1 MKLEVPGK
9 TYLFGEY
16 SVLLG
21 GAAIGLATAPC
32 FQIEYEK
39 QIKSGSVGASES
51 SPSAAKSGLIQFH
64 PESPAALYLA
74 KHKKSV
80 AAKLRDP
87 YLLGGFGR
95 STAEYW
101 AAIIPDLLANP
112 QGFHSLLNEYK
123 SLHQGSGIDL
133 AFQYFGSIC
142 LADPT
147 HGFFQTFSWHFE
159 NLDFLIISTGQKI
172 ATHEHLKALDLN
184 SLKDLPA
191 LSEKLTH
198 VFAANKEFEFLSLM
212 KQWSARLIEHG
223 LVHPKSLELKAQL
236 ESFESI
242 KLAKPCGALGA
253 DVILVFFARSQKE
266 TVKNF
271 LFQNDFLIQAH
282 SSDLAPGV
290 HAQLEVLK
298 AEFLKGA
305 V

>member
-21 GAAIGLATAPC
+21 GAAVGLATHPC
-32 FQIEYEK
+32 FQISYEN
-39 QIKSGSVGASES
+39 ST
-51 SPSAAKSGLIQFH
+51 PSLDSIQYH
-64 PESPAALYLA
+64 PESPAARYLA
-74 KHKKSV
+74 KTKKSV
-80 AAKLRDP
+80 SASLQDP

-101 AAIIPDLLANP
+101 SAIIPDLLTNP
-112 QGFHSLLNEYK
+112 KDFHSLLAEYK
-123 SLHQGSGIDL
+123 SLHDGSGIDL
-133 AFQYFGSIC
+133 AFQYFGNIC

-159 NLDFLIISTGQKI
+159 NLDFFVLSTGQKI
-172 ATHEHLKALDLN
+172 ATHEHLKTLDLN
-184 SLKDLPA
+184 SLKELPA

-198 VFAANKEFEFLSLM
+198 VFASNREFEFLSLM
-212 KQWSARLIEHG
+212 KQWCARLTELG
-223 LVHPKSLELKAQL
+223 LIHPASLELKSQL

-253 DVILVFFARSQKE
+253 DVILVFFAKSQKE
-266 TVKNF
+266 SVKNF
-271 LFQNDFLIQAH
+271 LVQSDFLIQAH
-282 SSDLAPGV
+282 SSDLAPGI
-290 HAQLEVLK
+290 ASQLEVLK

>member
-21 GAAIGLATAPC
+21 GAAIGLATQPC
-32 FQIEYEK
+32 FQINFQTSTQTKTQTSPAE
-39 QIKSGSVGASES
+39 SGTH
-51 SPSAAKSGLIQFH
+51 QFH
-64 PESPAALYLA
+64 PESPAARYLA
-74 KHKKSV
+74 KHGKSV
-80 AAKLRDP
+80 SVSLHDP

-101 AAIIPDLLANP
+101 AAIIPDLLTNP
-112 QGFHSLLNEYK
+112 RDFHSLLTEYK

-142 LADPT
+142 LADPKL
-147 HGFFQTFSWHFE
+147 GFFQTFSWHFE
-159 NLDFLIISTGQKI
+159 NLDFFVISTGKKI
-172 ATHEHLKALDLN
+172 ATHEHLKTLDLD
-184 SLKDLPA
+184 SLKELPV
-191 LSEKLTH
+191 LSEKMTH
-198 VFAANKEFEFLSLM
+198 VFAANKEFEFLSLL
-212 KQWSARLIEHG
+212 KQWCALLGKHNLI
-223 LVHPKSLELKAQL
+223 HPDSLEMKAKL

-253 DVILVFFARSQKE
+253 DVILIFFAKSQKE
-266 TVKNF
+266 SVKNF
-271 LFQNDFLIQAH
+271 LYQNDYLIQAH

-290 HAQLEVLK
+290 SAQLEILK
-298 AEFLKGA
+298 AEFQKGA

>member
-21 GAAIGLATAPC
+21 GAAVGLATQPC
-32 FQIEYEK
+32 FQITYPT
-39 QIKSGSVGASES
+39 QPPVDGG
-51 SPSAAKSGLIQFH
+51 GLIQFH
-64 PESPAALYLA
+64 PESPAGRYLV
-74 KHKKSV
+74 KYQKSV
-80 AAKLRDP
+80 SASLLDP

-101 AAIIPDLLANP
+101 AAIVPDLLTTP
-112 QGFHSLLNEYK
+112 RDFHSVLAEYK

-142 LADPT
+142 LADPA

-159 NLDFLIISTGQKI
+159 NLDFFVLSTGKKI
-172 ATHEHLKALDLN
+172 ATHEHLKTLDLD
-184 SLKDLPA
+184 SLKELPA
-191 LSEKLTH
+191 LSEKMTH
-198 VFAANKEFEFLSLM
+198 VFAENKEFEFLSLM
-212 KQWSARLIEHG
+212 KQWCALLIEHQ
-223 LVHPKSLELKAQL
+223 LIHPESLEMKAQL

-253 DVILVFFARSQKE
+253 DVILVFFAKSQKE

-290 HAQLEVLK
+290 LAQLEILK
-298 AEFLKGA
+298 AQPKGA

>member
-21 GAAIGLATAPC
+21 GAAIGLATQPC
-32 FQIEYEK
+32 FEITYEMP
-39 QIKSGSVGASES
+39 V
-51 SPSAAKSGLIQFH
+51 SPSLIQFH
-64 PESPAALYLA
+64 PESPAARYLE
-74 KHKKSV
+74 KHKISV
-80 AAKLRDP
+80 AATLRDP

-101 AAIIPDLLANP
+101 AAIIPDLLKTP
-112 QGFHSLLNEYK
+112 RDFYSLLAEYK
-123 SLHQGSGIDL
+123 SLHSGSGIDL

-142 LADPT
+142 LADPA
-147 HGFFQTFSWHFE
+147 HGFFQTFNWHFE
-159 NLDFLIISTGQKI
+159 NLDFFVLSTGKKI
-172 ATHEHLKALDLN
+172 ATHEHLKTLNLD

-212 KQWSARLIEHG
+212 KQWSTRLIEHN
-223 LVHPKSLELKAQL
+223 LVHPDSLELKAQL

-253 DVILVFFARSQKE
+253 DVILVFFAKSHRE

-271 LFQNDFLIQAH
+271 LFQHDFLIQAH

-290 HAQLEVLK
+290 HAQLDILK
-298 AEFLKGA
+298 AEFIKGA